1 MRFQF
6 LGIGAI
12 VLAGCGSGGA
22 TAKPPAAT
30 APHPLEKAKTSDPEP
45 EAEAKEEP
53 KASEDAGAIPTKC
66 AKSDPC
72 VPPLAYVKKLCGAS
86 YPSVALAFFR
96 SGAPWTHGYI
106 ASRRTAAINASGGV
120 SGEGFLEFDEE
131 VIVLQ
136 KRKADYGGMQVSG
149 ASGGGGFYVLRWD
162 GTCNDLDAGELT
174 FTKPPAP
181 KSAKIEWR
189 FLDENTQEALRAD
202 SELNSM
208 VNARRSE
215 CKGAA
220 SGVVSKKCVDLD
232 KKLTDAIARVVRRG
246 IDLPAPSRHP

>member
-1 MRFQF
+1 MRYQ
-6 LGIGAI
+6 LLLTCAL
-12 VLAGCGSGGA
+12 VLAGCGSSG
-22 TAKPPAAT
+22 TAAKAPVAAADPPA
-30 APHPLEKAKTSDPEP
+30 EKAKPSEPKP
-45 EAEAKEEP
+45 EAETKPEAK
-53 KASEDAGAIPTKC
+53 ATEDEGAIPTKC
-66 AKSDPC
+66 AKTDPC
-72 VPPLAYVKKLCGAS
+72 VPAPAYVRKLCGAS
-86 YPSVALAFFR
+86 YPSVALSFFR
-96 SGAPWTHGYI
+96 GGTPWTRGYV
-106 ASRRTAAINASGGV
+106 ATRRTAAVNASGGV

-136 KRKADYGGMQVSG
+136 KRKGDYGGMQVSG

-174 FTKPPAP
+174 FNKPPAP

-215 CKGAA
+215 CKGAS
-220 SGVVSKKCVDLD
+220 SGVVSKKCVELD